1 MTICMYGRPLSYIWV
16 PSRELRYP
24 FPKGTIESMM
34 FPCHQ
39 VGYVIFPYL
48 SLEGIYF
55 DMFHPIREKVHE
67 NGFVYMIWVV
77 LSDEQMSKR

>member
-1 MTICMYGRPLSYIWV
+1 
-16 PSRELRYP
+16 
-24 FPKGTIESMM
+24 M